1 MGWACHIS
9 RKNNMVRKSSLR
21 IFIKRAK
28 WALFDAHSLFGAN
41 EFYMKN
47 IKHDFSEKS
56 EEKVSKG

>member
-1 MGWACHIS
+1 
-9 RKNNMVRKSSLR
+9 MVRKSSLR

-47 IKHDFSEKS
+47 IKHDFSEQS